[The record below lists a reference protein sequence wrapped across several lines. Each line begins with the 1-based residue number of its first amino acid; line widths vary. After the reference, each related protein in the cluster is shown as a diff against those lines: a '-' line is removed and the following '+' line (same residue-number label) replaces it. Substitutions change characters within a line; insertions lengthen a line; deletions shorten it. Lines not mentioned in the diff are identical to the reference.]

1 MLDDVYFQS
10 DFLVAEDVAERIF
23 NCDKTGCSNDPT
35 GKKMFLKKS
44 SKED

>member
-10 DFLVAEDVAERIF
+10 NLLVAEDAAERIF

-35 GKKMFLKKS
+35 GKKCF
-44 SKED
+44 